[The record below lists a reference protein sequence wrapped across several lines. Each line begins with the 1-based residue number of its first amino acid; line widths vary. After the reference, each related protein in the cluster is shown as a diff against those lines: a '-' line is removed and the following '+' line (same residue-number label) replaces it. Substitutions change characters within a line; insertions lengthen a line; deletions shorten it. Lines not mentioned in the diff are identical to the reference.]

1 MGCGNRVHPSVLV
14 TYTSCYRS
22 LITVLTKI
30 LNVDSDYP
38 YAGTSYNVSNDT
50 RCGTAFHL
58 ETHSGGTGEGWYPRS
73 GRVCP
78 IGSVPDA
85 RCQMI
90 ELLGGVGLW
99 VWERYQ
105 SLIRLEGMSPR
116 TPVAFGRAAGCVKGG
131 WVRGC
136 LLQSNV

>member
-30 LNVDSDYP
+30 LNVVSDYP

-58 ETHSGGTGEGWYPRS
+58 EAHSGGTGEGWYPRS

-90 ELLGGVGLW
+90 ELLGGLGLW